1 MSVLD
6 LFKPPL
12 TSPETVSAKWD
23 KKNFDPKMSQN
34 PIFSTFYLKKT
45 SFLRFI
51 SKMDEIL
58 FSKLDISATNG
69 PIDLK
74 FGLEHVLYLGVSQN
88 KIS

>member
-1 MSVLD
+1 MGQTN
-6 LFKPPL
+6 FL
-12 TSPETVSAKWD
+12 TQKC
-23 KKNFDPKMSQN
+23 PKI
-34 PIFSTFYLKKT
+34 PFFSSFYLKKKT
-45 SFLRFI
+45 FLRFI

-88 KIS
+88 KISWSYEIIMRHYNFISK